1 MRKDAA
7 VDLAPGHKVGLTL
20 ANPVMPAA
28 GCFGFG
34 KEYDQL
40 VEVETLGAVV
50 VGPVTAGPRRGAE
63 PPRTLPLPHCQ
74 GRMGETLPPEAGEAG
89 EEHLP
94 PSQGRAGELLPPA
107 SGGPGEEHLPP
118 ASGGLGGVLL
128 HTGLANPGVAA
139 VVRRYSRAWAR
150 SPVPVIVHVA
160 GTSPNE
166 AASCCWR
173 LASIEAVA
181 SIELGL
187 PDIADLD
194 AITDVIRAARAAA
207 SQPLIVRLPL
217 VWAAALCEAAVE
229 AGADALT
236 VAAPPRGTVWHAP
249 SDRFVTG
256 RLYGPFVLPL
266 ALHVL
271 RRVAELVPV
280 PLIGCGGIHSVA
292 DGLAFLHAGAT
303 AIQVGGALW
312 HNPASLTRIARGL
325 SSTTRPE

>member
-1 MRKDAA
+1 MRQEAA

-40 VEVETLGAVV
+40 VEVEALGAVV
-50 VGPVTAGPRRGAE
+50 VGPVTAKPRRGTE

-74 GRMGETLPPEAGEAG
+74 GRAGEVLPPEA
-89 EEHLP
+89 
-94 PSQGRAGELLPPA
+94 
-107 SGGPGEEHLPP
+107 GGPGEEHLPP

-139 VVRRYSRAWAR
+139 VVRRYGRAWAR

-173 LASIEAVA
+173 LASVEAVA
-181 SIELGL
+181 GIELGL
-187 PDIADLD
+187 PDIASGSTGLAEVFDEV
-194 AITDVIRAARAAA
+194 TDVIRAARAAA

-217 VWAAALCEAAVE
+217 VWAAALCKAAIK

-256 RLYGPFVLPL
+256 RLYGPFALPL

-280 PLIGCGGIHSVA
+280 PLIGCGGIHSAA
-292 DGLAFLHAGAT
+292 DGLAFLRAGAM
-303 AIQVGGALW
+303 AIQVSGALW
-312 HNPASLTRIARGL
+312 HDPASMTRIARGL

>member
-1 MRKDAA
+1 MRKDTS

-40 VEVETLGAVV
+40 VEVESLGAII

-63 PPRTLPLPHCQ
+63 PPRILPLPHCQ
-74 GRMGETLPPEAGEAG
+74 GRMGETLPP
-89 EEHLP
+89 
-94 PSQGRAGELLPPA
+94 SQGRAGEVLPTEA
-107 SGGPGEEHLPP
+107 GGPGEEHLPP
-118 ASGGLGGVLL
+118 APGGLGGVLL

-139 VVRRYSRAWAR
+139 VVRRYGRAWAR

-173 LASIEAVA
+173 LASVEAVA
-181 SIELGL
+181 GIELGL
-187 PDIADLD
+187 PDTAGGSTGLAEVFDRV
-194 AITDVIRAARAAA
+194 TDVIRAARAAA

-217 VWAAALCEAAVE
+217 VWAAALCGAAVE

-256 RLYGPFVLPL
+256 RLYGPFALPL

-271 RRVAELVPV
+271 RRVAELVPA
-280 PLIGCGGIHSVA
+280 PLIGCGGIHSAA
-292 DGLAFLHAGAT
+292 DGMAFLRAGAT

-312 HNPASLTRIARGL
+312 HDPTSMARIARGL
-325 SSTTRPE
+325 SSTTRPG

>member
-1 MRKDAA
+1 MRKEAV

-40 VEVETLGAVV
+40 VEVEALGAVV

-63 PPRTLPLPHCQ
+63 PPRTLPLP
-74 GRMGETLPPEAGEAG
+74 
-89 EEHLP
+89 
-94 PSQGRAGELLPPA
+94 PSQGRMRETLPTVP
-107 SGGPGEEHLPP
+107 GGPREHLPP
-118 ASGGLGGVLL
+118 APGGLGGVLL

-139 VVRRYSRAWAR
+139 VVRRYGRAWAR

-166 AASCCWR
+166 AGSCCWR
-173 LASIEAVA
+173 LASVEAVA
-181 SIELGL
+181 GIELGL
-187 PDIADLD
+187 PDITSGSTGLAEVFDE
-194 AITDVIRAARAAA
+194 ITDVIQAARAAA

-217 VWAAALCEAAVE
+217 VWAAALCKAAVE

-303 AIQVGGALW
+303 AIQIGGALW
-312 HNPASLTRIARGL
+312 HDPASLTRIARGL